1 MTRKTTPS
9 NSFRVAHVLQ
19 NHADDIVEDYLCRL
33 RDFDSPLLADSEQR
47 EGLKSQAKAVLE
59 ETAQILCGSE
69 EHPILP
75 ENGLSDRIGNFRA
88 DREVHPSE
96 SLRAVS
102 ALTEAALSVVANVLP
117 PSPTSREEIVGT
129 AVAIQKSIMERVAR
143 ASISYVDYLLRKV
156 HEAYLDERW
165 RIGRELHDEVA
176 HSLAAL
182 SQSLETYEV
191 LHVCGD
197 SGGEDEFT
205 KAKNA
210 VRDVLRWV
218 KDLSEE
224 LRNTSNAERLEV
236 VLSDLLSSDLP
247 PWVQSWI
254 SVKGNESLL
263 PFYVRDEMFLILQ
276 EAIHLAATRQ
286 NVQEIRVELRIT
298 STAVIV
304 LVADDGECG
313 DGECGDGKCGAGE
326 RRFIGAYAGLESM
339 RARAL
344 LLRGTVKIDHEPGV
358 ETRTEVTLPLARRDY
373 RRGAEVV
380 AVNDPITVLLADGH
394 EHFRKSVAEVL
405 KAGTTNVRVEGEAR
419 NDSETVDLARRNNP
433 DVVLLDLEI
442 PLTGA
447 KGLVYRLAEASPT
460 SKVVVLAMYEDTGL
474 ADELLVSGAS
484 AYVVKGASR
493 EQLLSAIR
501 AAKRGEKSIVLSVPR
516 SKPKRLKVPLK
527 ERLSARQLEILTLAA
542 RGMSNRKIAST
553 LHISEAT
560 VKRHLANIYAKLQV
574 SSRNEAA
581 EKALAEGLAL
591 QV

>member
-1 MTRKTTPS
+1 MTRKTTQS
-9 NSFRVAHVLQ
+9 NSFRVAYVLQ
-19 NHADDIVEDYLCRL
+19 KHADDIIEDYLCRL
-33 RDFDSPLLADSEQR
+33 RDFGSPLLADSEQC

-59 ETAQILCGSE
+59 ETAQTLCGSE
-69 EHPILP
+69 ERPILP
-75 ENGLSDRIGNFRA
+75 EDGLSDRIGNFRA
-88 DREVHPSE
+88 EREVHPSE

-129 AVAIQKSIMERVAR
+129 AVAIQKSIMDRVAR
-143 ASISYVDYLLRKV
+143 ASITYVDYLLRKV

-191 LHVCGD
+191 LHVCGG

-218 KDLSEE
+218 KELSEE

-236 VLSDLLSSDLP
+236 VLSDLLRSALP

-263 PFYVRDEMFLILQ
+263 SSYVRDEMFLILQ

-298 STAVIV
+298 PTAVIV

-313 DGECGDGKCGAGE
+313 DGECGAGD
-326 RRFIGAYAGLESM
+326 RRFLGAYAGLESM
-339 RARAL
+339 RDRAL

-380 AVNDPITVLLADGH
+380 AGDDPITVLLADGH
-394 EHFRKSVAEVL
+394 EHFRKSIAEVL
-405 KAGTTNVRVEGEAR
+405 KAGTTNVRIEGEAK
-419 NDSETVDLARRNNP
+419 NDSETVDLARRKEP

-460 SKVVVLAMYEDTGL
+460 SKVVVLAMYEDAGL

-493 EQLLSAIR
+493 DELLSAIR
-501 AAKRGEKSIVLSVPR
+501 AAKRGEKSIVLSVSR
-516 SKPKRLKVPLK
+516 SKPKRLKVPLE

-542 RGMSNRKIAST
+542 RGMSNRKIAGT

-581 EKALAEGLAL
+581 EKGLAEGLAL